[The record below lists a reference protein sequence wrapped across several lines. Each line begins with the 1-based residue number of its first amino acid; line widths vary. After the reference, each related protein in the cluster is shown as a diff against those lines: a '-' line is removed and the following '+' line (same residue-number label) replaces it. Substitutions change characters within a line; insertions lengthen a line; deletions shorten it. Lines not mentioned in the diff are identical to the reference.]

1 MESCIF
7 CKIIKKDIPHFGVY
21 EDEHC
26 LAFLDIYPRAK
37 GHTVVIP
44 KIHVETIESAD
55 AQTIA
60 TLFSGVQSAVQK
72 VTEVLQPD
80 AYSIGWNNGEVAG
93 QAVPHI
99 HVHILPRWKGD
110 GGGNMH
116 TIIDR
121 PRTVSAKELVPL
133 FL

>member
-44 KIHVETIESAD
+44 KIHVETIESVD

-116 TIIDR
+116 TIIDN
-121 PRTVSAKELVPL
+121 PGTVSAKELAPL

>member
-21 EDEHC
+21 EDGHC

-44 KIHVETIESAD
+44 KIHVETIETAD

-121 PRTVSAKELVPL
+121 PGTVSAKELAPL

>member
-21 EDEHC
+21 EDQHC

-44 KIHVETIESAD
+44 KIHLETIESAD
-55 AQTIA
+55 PQTIA
-60 TLFSGVQSAVQK
+60 TLFSGAQSAVQK
-72 VTEVLQPD
+72 VTEVLHPD

-121 PRTVSAKELVPL
+121 PGTVSAKELAPL

>member
-21 EDEHC
+21 EDQHC

-44 KIHVETIESAD
+44 KIHLETIESAD
-55 AQTIA
+55 PQTIA

-72 VTEVLQPD
+72 VTEVLHPD

-116 TIIDR
+116 TIINK
-121 PRTVSAKELVPL
+121 PGTTSVKELASL
-133 FL
+133 FV